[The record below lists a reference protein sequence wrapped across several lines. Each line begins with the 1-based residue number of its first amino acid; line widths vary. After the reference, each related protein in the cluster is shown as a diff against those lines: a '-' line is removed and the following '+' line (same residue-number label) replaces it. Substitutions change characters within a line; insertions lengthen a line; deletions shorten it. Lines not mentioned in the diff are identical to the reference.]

1 MSILFQGGTVLA
13 RHYDSYS
20 QLHAINSHK
29 IGDLMQID
37 LYLTFEENTSFS
49 EIANP
54 KNQMQTEFDTQF
66 GNCAVNIIVG
76 EN

>member
-13 RHYDSYS
+13 HHYDSYS

-29 IGDLMQID
+29 TGDLTQID
-37 LYLTFEENTSFS
+37 LCLGFEDSTSFA
-49 EIANP
+49 EITNL

-66 GNCAVNIIVG
+66 GNCVVNIIVG
-76 EN
+76 QN